1 MENIKYNKKFRID
14 ISWLVFWLRVKI
26 MLLDEFVK
34 MIMNRFLII
43 ENYLICNDKEWINFL
58 IGFLRLKGDFYDLM

>member
-1 MENIKYNKKFRID
+1 MENIKYNKKCRVE

-43 ENYLICNDKEWINFL
+43 ENYLICNDK
-58 IGFLRLKGDFYDLM
+58 